1 MPTPLRLAFAG
12 TPDFAARHLKHLLN
26 GPHRLAAV
34 LTQPDRPAG
43 RGKQLRPS
51 PVKSL
56 AMEAN
61 LPVWQPE
68 TLKTT
73 DAERVLADFELDVL
87 IVVAYGLILPAN
99 VLAIPTLGCLNVHAS
114 LLPRWR
120 GAAPVQR
127 AIEAGDA
134 ETGVSIMAMEAG
146 LDTGPVLMSRRIDIR
161 SDHSSGQLLSELAT
175 IGAEAL
181 ADSLDQIE
189 TLIAEAEPQQHD
201 RATYAHKISKTEG
214 DLNWHASA
222 EELARRIRAFQPQ
235 PGCYTHLD
243 DDRIKILAAH
253 VGTGGVSQPPG
264 QILSADENGLR
275 VSCGEGVLVITEAQ
289 LPGAKGQPIAALI
302 NGHRDL
308 LRAERQM
315 TSLTRS

>member
-12 TPDFAARHLKHLLN
+12 TPDFATRHLDRLIS
-26 GPHRLAAV
+26 GPHQLVTV

-43 RGKQLRPS
+43 RGKRLQPS

-61 LPVWQPE
+61 LPVWQPD
-68 TLKTT
+68 TLKTNE
-73 DAERVLADFELDVL
+73 AEQVLAEFELDLL

-99 VLAIPTLGCLNVHAS
+99 VLAIPELGCLNVHAS

-127 AIEAGDA
+127 AIEAGDT
-134 ETGVSIMAMEAG
+134 ETGVSIMAMETG
-146 LDTGPVLMSRRIDIR
+146 LDTGPVLMSRRLDIR
-161 SDHSSGQLLSELAT
+161 IDHSSGQLLSELAI

-189 TLIAEAEPQQHD
+189 TLIAKAAPQQHD
-201 RATYAHKISKTEG
+201 RATYAHKIKKAEG

-235 PGCYTHLD
+235 PSCYTYLD
-243 DDRIKILAAH
+243 DDRIKILAA
-253 VGTGGVSQPPG
+253 TAEAGGVGEPSG
-264 QILSADENGLR
+264 KILSANERGLR

-308 LRAERQM
+308 LRAGRHM
-315 TSLTRS
+315 TSVTSG